1 MGLPSLEMGTDMNH
15 THNTKT
21 NRLIAAVGAA
31 AAPALMFIA
40 SSWTAA
46 PAFAVCNEGTP
57 NCQQVDSGHQRASD
71 QINGALLSGQCA
83 GPDGFCDDSIPGS
96 DVTPQQGT
104 KPPAKTGIVHTPVT
118 TTVRK

>member
-1 MGLPSLEMGTDMNH
+1 MNRTH
-15 THNTKT
+15 TTMT
-21 NRLIAAVGAA
+21 NRLVAAVGVA
-31 AAPALMFIA
+31 AAPALMLIA
-40 SSWTAA
+40 ASWTAA

-57 NCQQVDSGHQRASD
+57 NCQRVDSGHQRALD

-104 KPPAKTGIVHTPVT
+104 PKPPTKTGVVHAPGATSF
-118 TTVRK
+118 RK

>member
-1 MGLPSLEMGTDMNH
+1 MKT
-15 THNTKT
+15 THHSKAQ
-21 NRLIAAVGAA
+21 RLVAAIGVS
-31 AAPALMFIA
+31 AAPALMFVAA
-40 SSWTAA
+40 SWSAA

-57 NCQQVDSGHQRASD
+57 NCQQIDSGHQRASD

-104 KPPAKTGIVHTPVT
+104 AKPPTKTGIVHGAITST
-118 TTVRK
+118 RR

>member
-1 MGLPSLEMGTDMNH
+1 MNR
-15 THNTKT
+15 THNTKP
-21 NRLIAAVGAA
+21 NRLIAAAGVA
-31 AAPALMFIA
+31 AAPVLMFVA

-57 NCQQVDSGHQRASD
+57 NCQQVDAGHQRASD

-96 DVTPQQGT
+96 DVTAQQGASKNPT
-104 KPPAKTGIVHTPVT
+104 KTGIHTPVT
-118 TTVRK
+118 TVRK